1 LSYAVDLNVCFF
13 DDAKFLFFLYTH
25 NSKIMVKAYHK
36 QGIST
41 QNEYYNFTVGKLE
54 KIEE

>member
-1 LSYAVDLNVCFF
+1 VDLNVCFF